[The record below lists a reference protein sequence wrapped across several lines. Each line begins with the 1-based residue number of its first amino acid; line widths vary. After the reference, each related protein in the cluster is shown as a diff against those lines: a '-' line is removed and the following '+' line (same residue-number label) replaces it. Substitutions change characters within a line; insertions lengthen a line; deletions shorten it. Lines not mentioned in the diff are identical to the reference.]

1 MPENGAGADA
11 KLGRDVLGRVSR
23 ADEFEDFRFAL

>member
-11 KLGRDVLGRVSR
+11 ELGRDVLGRVSR
-23 ADEFEDFRFAL
+23 ADEFENLCFAL